1 MNDYPQLKRRGLA
14 VCVSGPSGV
23 GKGTVI
29 NELLRRNSRVAH
41 SVSLTTRSPRPG
53 EQEGVAYYFTDK
65 THFESLIEKGQIL
78 EYDTYCDN
86 YYGTPREA
94 LEQKITQGIDVVLDI
109 TVPGSLSIME
119 RYPEALT
126 LFLMPPSFSELE
138 HRLRRRGT
146 EDESVILKRLQ
157 KARDEIHMAHLF
169 QYAIVNDSVSQAV
182 DRILHIIEAEHCR
195 YIRQS
200 GIEKMILTR

>member
-1 MNDYPQLKRRGLA
+1 
-14 VCVSGPSGV
+14 
-23 GKGTVI
+23 
-29 NELLRRNSRVAH
+29 
-41 SVSLTTRSPRPG
+41 
-53 EQEGVAYYFTDK
+53 
-65 THFESLIEKGQIL
+65 
-78 EYDTYCDN
+78 
-86 YYGTPREA
+86 
-94 LEQKITQGIDVVLDI
+94 
-109 TVPGSLSIME
+109 ME